1 MKKLFFAFVMMFAV
15 FAMTSCGGQ
24 ATPADAAKECIELL
38 KTKDFKALVETID
51 YSQMKAEEQEQAKQM
66 FLAMFDEKGSKMIDE
81 KQGIVSYTLVSEEIA
96 EDGKSA
102 KVKYD
107 ITYGDGT
114 TQTQIFE
121 LVLVDGVWKQQVK
134 K

>member
-1 MKKLFFAFVMMFAV
+1 
-15 FAMTSCGGQ
+15 
-24 ATPADAAKECIELL
+24 
-38 KTKDFKALVETID
+38 
-51 YSQMKAEEQEQAKQM
+51 MKAEEQEQAKQM

-121 LVLVDGVWKQQVK
+121 LVLVDGVWKQQIK